1 MGNFILQTFG
11 ILLAFGSVLFLA
23 VITTK
28 YLGRKSKKSA
38 QGQYISIVETISL
51 GMDKQIHLMKVGEEF
66 VLVATAGKSI
76 NYLTTIKLD
85 ASEVEDKASKS
96 EGAFEFKGFLEKYI
110 QGFKKKTEKKKQ
122 EPEISNMD
130 TGRFSGGDVFK
141 SNLSRLRSLSENKID
156 KQNSEGRGLDTN
168 DK

>member
-1 MGNFILQTFG
+1 MDFILQTLY

-28 YLGRKSKKSA
+28 YLGRKSKKA
-38 QGQYISIVETISL
+38 AKGQYISIIETISL
-51 GMDKQIHLMKVGEEF
+51 GMDKQIHLMKVGDEF

-85 ASEVEDKASKS
+85 ASEVEEKTAKN
-96 EGAFEFKGFLEKYI
+96 EGNFEFKGFLEKYI
-110 QGFKKKTEKKKQ
+110 QGLKKKTEKKKE
-122 EPEISNMD
+122 EPEISSMD
-130 TGRFSGGDVFK
+130 TVKSSGGDVFK